1 MSVLKGYAGKIAY
14 IDLTEQKVRVE
25 ELAEE
30 TARKYL
36 GGKGLGAYL
45 LYRHLRPGIDPYD
58 PDNVLIF
65 ISGPLTGTAFPC
77 SGRCAVVTKSPMTE
91 TFLDSYAGGSFGP
104 CLKYAGYDGLVITG
118 KAKSPVYIFVDN
130 DEIFI
135 KEAGHLWGMT
145 TIEAEKHL

>member
-1 MSVLKGYAGKIAY
+1 MSELKGYAGKIAY

-25 ELAEE
+25 ELPEE

-77 SGRCAVVTKSPMTE
+77 SGRCAVVTKSPMTNE
-91 TFLDSYAGGSFGP
+91 ASTRGPSTGQVVDRKAFEKMLDEYYEIVGW
-104 CLKYAGYDGLVITG
+104 DVVTG
-118 KAKSPVYIFVDN
+118 VPTEKRLR
-130 DEIFI
+130 EL
-135 KEAGHLWGMT
+135 G
-145 TIEAEKHL
+145 IEG